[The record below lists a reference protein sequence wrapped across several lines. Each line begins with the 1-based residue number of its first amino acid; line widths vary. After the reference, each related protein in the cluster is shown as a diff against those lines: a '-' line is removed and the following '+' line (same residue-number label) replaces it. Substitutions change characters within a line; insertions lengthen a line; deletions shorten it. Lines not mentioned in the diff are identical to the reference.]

1 MLQTFEITI
10 YNQQVR
16 ALVFD
21 GESHKRYRDEWAD
34 THYIE
39 FDAESEADAIAK
51 CDRKYPKADG
61 FVIEAVLEA

>member
-1 MLQTFEITI
+1 MQTYEIAI

-21 GESHKRYRDEWAD
+21 GESHKRYTDSWAD

-39 FDAESEADAIAK
+39 FKAETEADAIAQ
-51 CDRKYPKADG
+51 CGRKYPQGDG
-61 FVIEAVLEA
+61 FVIEAVLEV